1 MSETFYGPDFTLLQ
15 KQDPDIAAVLLS
27 ELKRQQTNL
36 QLIASEN
43 FTSRA
48 VLATL
53 GSTLSNKY
61 AEGYPGKRYY
71 GGCEEVDK
79 AEEIAIHR
87 AKSLFG
93 AEHANVQPHSGASAN
108 VAVYQAFTK
117 PGDTVLAMSL
127 PHGGHLTHGSKVNF
141 SGKWFN
147 VVSYGVRQD
156 NELIDYD
163 ELREL
168 AITHKPKMICSGA
181 TAYPSL
187 IDFEKVRAICDEVGA
202 IMWVDAAHFIGLVAG
217 KAIPSPVPCADV
229 VSFTTHKV
237 LRGPRGG
244 MILSKAEH
252 AAAIDKA
259 VFPGMQG
266 GPIMSA
272 VAGKAVALAECA
284 TPAYQS
290 YARDVIVNA
299 KALAAALEAETA
311 AAAEEAKK
319 KVLSEEEAKT
329 AVTSAT
335 TEVEATRM
343 RIQTDQYYVSDST
356 EKIQVLSNSL
366 ANVDKDSKTYADVQ
380 ATIASLTEVK
390 NLAESR
396 MANNLAL
403 QQKQKQI
410 LSDLSSLQ
418 NNAVKVNAA
427 AAAEILNSTRETQK
441 SITEKASEAEQDVT
455 NLTSQITKIDDLL
468 GRISKDSPDYTQ
480 LLAAKEALSTT
491 LTQVAEVKQK
501 LTEEAVKTDQ
511 VVEQTKEATL
521 PSRVEA
527 LVLGKVLAEDEK
539 PEVPT
544 FKVRKVSSKYAEVRT
559 KLLDDAGDAGTDVKV
574 APEELD
580 GAKVVLRSGK
590 TQIKVNKINLNE
602 DGTISFKIPRTAKS
616 GTYTMT
622 VDLPDT
628 DNDVT
633 LKVKINN
640 N

>member
-1 MSETFYGPDFTLLQ
+1 MGKLKKAIGSSVL
-15 KQDPDIAAVLLS
+15 VLLS
-27 ELKRQQTNL
+27 LSVVMPSFAKESQDL
-36 QLIASEN
+36 QDQLN
-43 FTSRA
+43 
-48 VLATL
+48 
-53 GSTLSNKY
+53 
-61 AEGYPGKRYY
+61 
-71 GGCEEVDK
+71 
-79 AEEIAIHR
+79 
-87 AKSLFG
+87 G
-93 AEHANVQPHSGASAN
+93 AESDSFSMSYCIKTQSQYAIDFDGYIAELQPSLAANPLNS
-108 VAVYQAFTK
+108 
-117 PGDTVLAMSL
+117 SL
-127 PHGGHLTHGSKVNF
+127 IG
-141 SGKWFN
+141 
-147 VVSYGVRQD
+147 RM
-156 NELIDYD
+156 D
-163 ELREL
+163 ELQ
-168 AITHKPKMICSGA
+168 
-181 TAYPSL
+181 TARRGIS
-187 IDFEKVRAICDEVGA
+187 
-202 IMWVDAAHFIGLVAG
+202 
-217 KAIPSPVPCADV
+217 KAIVDCGARLQVLNAQIAD
-229 VSFTTHKV
+229 
-237 LRGPRGG
+237 LRVR
-244 MILSKAEH
+244 
-252 AAAIDKA
+252 
-259 VFPGMQG
+259 
-266 GPIMSA
+266 
-272 VAGKAVALAECA
+272 
-284 TPAYQS
+284 
-290 YARDVIVNA
+290 
-299 KALAAALEAETA
+299 LAAALEAETA

-319 KVLSEEEAKT
+319 KALSEEEAKT

-366 ANVDKDSKTYADVQ
+366 SNIDKDSKTFADVQ